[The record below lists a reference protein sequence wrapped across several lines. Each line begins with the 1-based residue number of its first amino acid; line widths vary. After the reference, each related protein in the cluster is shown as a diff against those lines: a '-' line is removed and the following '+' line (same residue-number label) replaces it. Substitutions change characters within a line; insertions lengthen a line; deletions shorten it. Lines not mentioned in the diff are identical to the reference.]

1 MQFDVVIC
9 DASITPE
16 LLENTLTFAA
26 RYTTIDKKTKDTIL
40 QAANSFLFS
49 DTQAWVKKNGGT
61 FDITMG
67 GFHGAEICNL
77 VGLFLLSQL
86 SEVIPV
92 DSIGL
97 YRDDGLCA
105 SSATPRQLEIM
116 KKKICR
122 ILNQNGLQVTIEA
135 M

>member
-1 MQFDVVIC
+1 
-9 DASITPE
+9 
-16 LLENTLTFAA
+16 
-26 RYTTIDKKTKDTIL
+26 
-40 QAANSFLFS
+40 
-49 DTQAWVKKNGGT
+49 
-61 FDITMG
+61 MG
-67 GFHGAEICNL
+67 GFHGAEICDL

-122 ILNQNGLQVTIEA
+122 IFNQNGLQITIEA
-135 M
+135 NHKIVNFLDVTFDLNTGLYKPFMKENDHPLYVNSNSNHPPLVLKSIPSIED